1 MADSDVTITA
11 GSGTKIDTRTVGA
24 GVDEHRQVIVVGD
37 PTTSTAVAPVTA
49 LSGLRVEPYMTEKAS
64 GVTSLAGFQQEDQP
78 HVDGHAGVMML
89 GVRNHFSGSTTDGD
103 YAAVSVSSYG
113 DLHTIAR
120 RDLQRIAVT
129 AANLSTAAGG
139 GAPAT
144 TYTAGDQAG
153 NLFTLANAARITG
166 GSGVITGVTLICAST
181 NIGAFDVVFFDSS
194 VTLATDNSAFSISDP
209 DALKIVGLVQLAGA
223 YSFALNRM
231 AQAVNIAMPYVC
243 SGGTSLYAALI
254 TRSANLVYASTTDIQ
269 LNVYVERY

>member
-11 GSGTKIDTRTVGA
+11 GAGTKIDTRTVGP

-37 PTTSTAVAPVTA
+37 PTTNTAVAPVTA
-49 LSGLRVEPYMTEKAS
+49 ASGLRVEPYMTNT
-64 GVTSLAGFQQEDQP
+64 GGTGIAGFQQEDQP

-129 AANLSTAAGG
+129 AANLSTATGG

-144 TYTAGDQAG
+144 TYTAGDQTG

-194 VTLATDNSAFSISDP
+194 VTLATDNSAFSISDA

-223 YSFALNRM
+223 YTFALNQM
-231 AQAVNIAMPYVC
+231 TQAVNIAMPYVC

-254 TRSANLVYASTTDIQ
+254 TRRANAVYGATTDIQ